1 MEEPK
6 VPGGFD
12 FNTYWDKPQPEECKK
27 NILQQVMIRCK
38 EPKASLDFY
47 TEVLGFTLVWA

>member
-12 FNTYWDKPQPEECKK
+12 FNTYWDKPQPVECKK

-38 EPKASLDFY
+38 DPKASLDFY

>member
-1 MEEPK
+1 MEGPK

-27 NILQQVMIRCK
+27 NIL
-38 EPKASLDFY
+38 
-47 TEVLGFTLVWA
+47 